1 MGKKPKKVKAPQA
14 NLQQDIG
21 KFVSAYGASLPQ
33 VLGFEQ
39 QFRPQF
45 QALNLQDISGFLGG
59 VGGQEG
65 LLGLSRRAIEESQ
78 RQIESAR
85 AAELGG
91 MTGQAGLTRG
101 LMQSLSPEQARS
113 VELQRQAA
121 ERAQGLES
129 EFQAT
134 SKPYTGMF
142 GTMAQEAFARRGT
155 LSPEEQRMS
164 QQQAREASV
173 ASGRLGGNAAIAA
186 EIQNREAAKAA
197 RRQEATGMAGL
208 AQQQMMQTEAQRAA
222 LRGEAQAAGQGL
234 YGMAEG
240 FYTRPGLALLSQQP
254 LSYQA
259 GQGMLGLGLGGMKQG
274 TPGLINPDI
283 GLNLGAAERQNML
296 QAQMANQQAKATQ
309 NAGMMSMIGN
319 VAGSAAGLA
328 MFSDRRLKTDI
339 QKVGETNAGLPIY
352 TYKYKGDNK
361 TQMGVM
367 AQDVEKKTPKAVK
380 EVGGFKAVNY
390 ALVK

>member
-1 MGKKPKKVKAPQA
+1 MGSKPKKVKAPKA

-59 VGGQEG
+59 IGGQEG
-65 LLGLSRRAIEESQ
+65 LFGLSRRATEEAQ
-78 RQIESAR
+78 RQSEAAR
-85 AAELGG
+85 AAELSG

-129 EFQAT
+129 EFQAA
-134 SKPYTGMF
+134 SRPYTGMF
-142 GTMAQEAFARRGT
+142 GTMAQEAFGRRGA
-155 LSPEEQRMS
+155 LSPEEQRMA
-164 QQQAREASV
+164 QQQAREAS
-173 ASGRLGGNAAIAA
+173 AQSGRIGGNAAIAA

-197 RRQEATGMAGL
+197 RRQEAVSMGGL

-259 GQGMLGLGLGGMKQG
+259 GQQMLGLGMGGMKQG
-274 TPGLINPDI
+274 TPGLINPDV

-296 QAQMANQQAKATQ
+296 QASMANQQAAASRQ
-309 NAGMMSMIGN
+309 AGMMSMLGSIGG
-319 VAGSAAGLA
+319 AALAAPMTGGGSLAGL
-328 MFSDRRLKTDI
+328 
-339 QKVGETNAGLPIY
+339 
-352 TYKYKGDNK
+352 
-361 TQMGVM
+361 
-367 AQDVEKKTPKAVK
+367 
-380 EVGGFKAVNY
+380 GFG
-390 ALVK
+390 ALGFGK